1 MSSLARAILMVFLG
15 LAPVIAAAQ
24 GQQQEKVRPGQNALY
39 EFGFHLG
46 NLLPNQ
52 IEGMT
57 EIIGLGGGRGSFRI
71 APETYFEMGM
81 IAGNG
86 EGAQWKDVHADIRMD
101 IPIENLVGLAYIG
114 ADTIYYQGVGRSTK
128 LIFGG
133 HAGGGFQAHLSGL
146 VWFRADMKFGFN
158 PGTSLYIGAGFVFR
172 MGDGGGAGGAG
183 S

>member
-1 MSSLARAILMVFLG
+1 MSSLARAFLAIFLICAG
-15 LAPVIAAAQ
+15 TSVWAQ
-24 GQQQEKVRPGQNALY
+24 GQQQQQQTAGRPGQNALY

-57 EIIGLGGGRGSFRI
+57 EIIGLGGARGGFRI

-86 EGAQWKDVHADIRMD
+86 EGAEWKDLHADFRMD
-101 IPIENLVGLAYIG
+101 IPVENLVGVAYIG
-114 ADTIYYQGVGRSTK
+114 ADTIYYKGVDRSTK
-128 LIFGG
+128 LVFGG
-133 HAGGGFQAHLSGL
+133 HAGGGVQGHLTGL

-158 PGTSLYIGAGFVFR
+158 PGTSLYIGAGLVFR
-172 MGDGGGAGGAG
+172 MGEGGA
-183 S
+183 